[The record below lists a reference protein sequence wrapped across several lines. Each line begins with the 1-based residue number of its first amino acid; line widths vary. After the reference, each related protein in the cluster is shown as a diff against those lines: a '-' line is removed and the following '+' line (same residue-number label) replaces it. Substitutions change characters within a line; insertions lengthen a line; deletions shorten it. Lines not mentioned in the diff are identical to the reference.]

1 VTRSRDV
8 FSERASFE
16 LAPNALS
23 VALSRAR
30 SENRPVLDLTGSN
43 PTQADI
49 AYDESA
55 IVQALSS
62 RDALRYEPSPFG
74 LASARQA
81 VAETLSA
88 TGAAVDPAQIALT
101 SSTSEAYGFLF
112 KLLADPGD
120 EVLVPAPSYPL
131 HEHLARLEGVA
142 CKRYRLAYDGAWHVD
157 LDALR
162 ASVSPR
168 CRAIVAVNPNNPTGS
183 FLTADEFRAMASIG
197 LPIVCDEV
205 FAEYPLKEGRHVA
218 RAKDFEASLVF
229 SLGGLS
235 KLAALPQVKLA
246 WIAVTGRPEQVVPA
260 LERLEVIADA
270 FLSVG
275 TPVQL
280 ATRTL
285 LSSRKPALDAIRAR
299 TRSNLDCARSV
310 LDGSAASLLDVEGGW
325 YATLQLPATLGEEE
339 WALLFLE
346 KEGVYVHPGHFFD
359 FESEPFVVLSLL
371 TPEASFREGLRRI
384 ALRVGSATAR
394 V

>member
-1 VTRSRDV
+1 
-8 FSERASFE
+8 
-16 LAPNALS
+16 
-23 VALSRAR
+23 
-30 SENRPVLDLTGSN
+30 
-43 PTQADI
+43 
-49 AYDESA
+49 
-55 IVQALSS
+55 
-62 RDALRYEPSPFG
+62 
-74 LASARQA
+74 
-81 VAETLSA
+81 
-88 TGAAVDPAQIALT
+88 
-101 SSTSEAYGFLF
+101 
-112 KLLADPGD
+112 
-120 EVLVPAPSYPL
+120 
-131 HEHLARLEGVA
+131 
-142 CKRYRLAYDGAWHVD
+142 
-157 LDALR
+157 
-162 ASVSPR
+162 
-168 CRAIVAVNPNNPTGS
+168 
-183 FLTADEFRAMASIG
+183 MASIG

-346 KEGVYVHPGHFFD
+346 KEGVYVPPGHFFD